1 MRTRAFDAQA
11 GLGFLVSQLTHIE
24 PQAYEIRYADI
35 QYPQL
40 VPVDTSAPEWIKS
53 VTYYSMDKVGAADWI
68 NENAD
73 DIPKADVEHAE
84 FETGVHAAGIGYGY
98 GLGELNQAAL
108 LGIPLTA
115 QKAMAARR
123 AAEEMIDRIALLGD
137 TVKGFQG
144 LIDHEDVTAT
154 PAENG
159 DWDNATPDEIIDD
172 VNQGLTLVQTA
183 TNNIVQANTLLLPY
197 AKFNRLASRRL
208 TDTSLTILEFI
219 RQNNVYTATTGAP
232 LTMRAIRRLDTA
244 GLSASARM
252 VAYRRDPEVL
262 KLHMPMPHR
271 FFPVWQSGPF
281 RFEIP
286 GMFRLGGLDIRLPSE
301 VQYVDGI

>member
-1 MRTRAFDAQA
+1 MKRQAMDAQA
-11 GLGFLVSQLTHIE
+11 ALGFLVSQLTHIE

-35 QYPQL
+35 QYPML

-53 VTYYSMDKVGAADWI
+53 VTYYSMDKRGAADWI

-73 DIPKADVEHAE
+73 DIPKADIESSE

-98 GLGELNQAAL
+98 GIGELNQAQY

-115 QKAMAARR
+115 RKAMAARR

-137 TVKGFQG
+137 TAKGFDG
-144 LIDHEDVTAT
+144 LIDHPDVTAT
-154 PAENG
+154 GAENG
-159 DWDNATPDEIIDD
+159 DWDNSTPDEIIDD
-172 VNQGLTLVQTA
+172 VNQALSLVQVA
-183 TNNIVQANTLLLPY
+183 TNNTVQANTLLLPY
-197 AKFNRLASRRL
+197 VRFNRLASRRL
-208 TDTSLTILEFI
+208 TDSAVSILDFV
-219 RQNNVYTATTGAP
+219 RRYNVYTATTGQE
-232 LTMRAIRRLDTA
+232 LTIRGIRRLDDA
-244 GLSASARM
+244 GVSASARM

-271 FFPVWQSGPF
+271 FFPPWQSGAF
-281 RFEIP
+281 RWEIP

-301 VQYVDGI
+301 IKYVDGI

>member
-1 MRTRAFDAQA
+1 MKTFDAQA
-11 GLGFLVSQLTHIE
+11 GLGFVVSQTTHIE
-24 PQAYEIRYADI
+24 AQVYEVRYADI

-53 VTYYSMDKVGAADWI
+53 VTYYSMDKRGSADWI

-73 DIPKADVEHAE
+73 DIPKADIELAE

-98 GLGELNQAAL
+98 GFGEIQQAQM
-108 LGIPLTA
+108 LGIGLTNR
-115 QKAMAARR
+115 KAMAARR

-137 TVKGFQG
+137 TDKGFDG
-144 LIDHEDVTAT
+144 LIDHPDVSAT
-154 PAENG
+154 PATTG
-159 DWDNATPDEIIDD
+159 DWATATPDEIIGD
-172 VNQGLTLVQTA
+172 VNQALTLVQTQ
-183 TNNIVQANTLLLPY
+183 TNNVVLADTLLLPY
-197 AKFNRLASRRL
+197 SLFNTIASKRL
-208 TDTSLTILEFI
+208 TDTAMTILEFV
-219 RQNNVYTATTGAP
+219 RQFNVYTATTGAP
-232 LTMRAIRRLDTA
+232 LTIRAIRRLDTA

-252 VAYRRDPEVL
+252 IAYRRAPEVL

-301 VQYVDGI
+301 IAYVDGI